1 MAYYSN
7 VAITMQEKSFKE
19 LKELAAKDGF
29 AEFVRMFDLH
39 YIDGC
44 EFIQLSM
51 DCVKWYDQSEEV
63 AFVEKFLENMYI
75 DNIPY
80 YFVRIGE
87 ESDDVMID
95 DFAFGLCPEELIP
108 HIEKHIC
115 YCDDECSSDL

>member
-7 VAITMQEKSFKE
+7 VAITMQEDSFKE

-29 AEFVRMFDLH
+29 DDFVRMFDLH

-63 AFVEKFLENMYI
+63 DFVNKFLENMYI
-75 DNIPY
+75 YDIPY
-80 YFVRIGE
+80 CFVRIGE
-87 ESDDVMID
+87 EPNDVVID
-95 DFAFGLCPEELIP
+95 DFTYGMCPEELIP
-108 HIEKHIC
+108 RIEKHIC
-115 YCDDECSSDL
+115 YCDDECSSNI

>member
-7 VAITMQEKSFKE
+7 VAITMQEESFKE
-19 LKELAAKDGF
+19 LKELAAKNGF
-29 AEFVRMFDLH
+29 AEFVRMFNLH
-39 YIDGC
+39 YVDGC

-51 DCVKWYDQSEEV
+51 DCVKWYDQNEEV

-80 YFVRIGE
+80 CFIRIGE
-87 ESDDVMID
+87 SPDDVVID
-95 DFAFGLCPEELIP
+95 DYTYDMCPDEFIP

-115 YCDDECSSDL
+115 YCDKKCSSDL